1 MCLTACKSQEI
12 TKTSDTSNHFCDLIL
27 QSQRMEKSPQQIAVH
42 ELCAI
47 NTEASLGVS
56 ATDTQAFA
64 LGKADGDLV
73 GCVHH

>member
-1 MCLTACKSQEI
+1 
-12 TKTSDTSNHFCDLIL
+12 
-27 QSQRMEKSPQQIAVH
+27 MEKSPQQIAVH